1 MIFDG
6 FSVSL
11 DFTVPH
17 TTCLR
22 LLNVSISSSSAC
34 KIKQKRHNSN
44 IKPELI
50 ILMDSLRFKKN
61 RFRLILAN

>member
-6 FSVSL
+6 FSASL
-11 DFTVPH
+11 ETTVLH

-22 LLNVSISSSSAC
+22 LLNVSINSTSAC
-34 KIKQKRHNSN
+34 KIKQKHHDSN

-50 ILMDSLRFKKN
+50 TLMDALSFEK
-61 RFRLILAN
+61 

>member
-6 FSVSL
+6 FTASL
-11 DFTVPH
+11 EITVLH

-22 LLNVSISSSSAC
+22 LLNVSINSTSAC
-34 KIKQKRHNSN
+34 KIKQKHHDSN

-50 ILMDSLRFKKN
+50 TLMDALSFKK
-61 RFRLILAN
+61 